1 MWKFERGNKV
11 KGIENPAGDGG
22 IRWAARCSGYAL
34 AARPFRGLSQNRPL
48 SHILAYNQTGKGGS
62 FMHVVVVKSPKCLQK
77 LLKAIFHMK

>member
-22 IRWAARCSGYAL
+22 IRWPRDARATPS
-34 AARPFRGLSQNRPL
+34 PRGLSQNRPL

-62 FMHVVVVKSPKCLQK
+62 CMHVVVVKSPKCLRK